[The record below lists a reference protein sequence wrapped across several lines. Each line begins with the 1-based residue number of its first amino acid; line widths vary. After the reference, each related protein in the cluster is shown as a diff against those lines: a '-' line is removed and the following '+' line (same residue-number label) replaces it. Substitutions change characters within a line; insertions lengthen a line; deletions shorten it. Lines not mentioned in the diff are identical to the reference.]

1 MQLKPGQ
8 SERQLMLMQSFFENY
23 SSEEVLDVLYQL
35 YRSWAYQVSIKT
47 NREERLQVLN
57 CYSDLKDLF
66 EELARLQKEPE
77 KTG

>member
-1 MQLKPGQ
+1 MQLKTGQ

-23 SSEEVLDVLYQL
+23 SSEEVLEVLYQL